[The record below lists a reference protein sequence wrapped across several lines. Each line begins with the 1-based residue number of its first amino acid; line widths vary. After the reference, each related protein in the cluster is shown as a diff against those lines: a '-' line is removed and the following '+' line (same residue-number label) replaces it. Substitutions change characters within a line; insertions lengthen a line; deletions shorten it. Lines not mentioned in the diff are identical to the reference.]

1 MKKPI
6 EFKVP
11 DEVLGQIG
19 NVPEGTRLELM
30 TSFAVKEP
38 GRWCIV
44 SIEGVPMPGY
54 DAEGNPDRG
63 KDEHLDTSGSDRMAA
78 KMKENGYG

>member
-11 DEVLGQIG
+11 TEVLDQIG
-19 NVPEGTRLELM
+19 NAPQGTRLELM
-30 TSFAVKEP
+30 TSFEVKGD
-38 GRWCIV
+38 GRWCFV
-44 SIEGVPMPGY
+44 AIEGVPMPGY
-54 DAEGNPDRG
+54 DGEGNPTD
-63 KDEHLDTSGSDRMAA
+63 KDEYLDSSGTDRMAA

>member
-11 DEVLGQIG
+11 EDVLSQIG

-30 TSFAVKEP
+30 TTYAVKEP
-38 GRWCIV
+38 GRWCIA

-54 DAEGNPDRG
+54 DAQGNPD
-63 KDEHLDTSGSDRMAA
+63 KEEHLDTGGGERMAA
-78 KMKENGYG
+78 RMKEHGYG

>member
-11 DEVLGQIG
+11 SEVLDQIG

-38 GRWCIV
+38 GRWCIA

-54 DAEGNPDRG
+54 DAAGNPTS
-63 KDEHLDTSGSDRMAA
+63 DEEHMDSSGTDRMAA